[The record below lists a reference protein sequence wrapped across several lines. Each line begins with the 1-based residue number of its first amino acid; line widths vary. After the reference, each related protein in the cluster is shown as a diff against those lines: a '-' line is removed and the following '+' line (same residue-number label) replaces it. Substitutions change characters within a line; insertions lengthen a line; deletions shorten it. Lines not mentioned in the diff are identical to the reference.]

1 MDSRQRYLEEQLQR
15 RESEASELRRNLHEL
30 SGKFFQLE
38 RAFEINLQS
47 QALQEVEF
55 NRMKVEYE
63 ELRKL
68 NVETAQARTKLNS
81 ILMNTTTERDHWK
94 NAFLQQRGDIKRE
107 KIGWGNAMDLV
118 KRECED
124 ILKQTRESAEK
135 QFHEMVELYNESREK
150 VSLLEGQVVEYEDLK
165 REHENRSFEL
175 ANLLETLKRFDVDVG
190 SVCQLGAEALRN
202 LTESGNLFEG
212 SMKNLRHLAWTVKE
226 RKDEPQLVLLREQN
240 SVLREVVK
248 NLKRKFQMLNQT
260 HNEIPEKEYE
270 ERHERMLLENTTN
283 SQNNNDKLL
292 YESEFDKNIVPAV
305 ENSINSLIHENNNN
319 YTKERKGHVE
329 NEMRGLTDGY
339 KNDNRNK
346 RFDIENTKIDQ
357 CGRILCIES
366 HSNGTIYEEYVIK
379 LSINREIKI
388 KYPIVLNNNDAMVRL
403 EFMDNE
409 IDYEKAPIDRMLI
422 LFKNIHAVVNF
433 KQTGVPCSTQTTK
446 IKTSNNF
453 TQTSFTGINSF
464 SRINAGVTV
473 SEKIFKFLL

>member
-1 MDSRQRYLEEQLQR
+1 M
-15 RESEASELRRNLHEL
+15 
-30 SGKFFQLE
+30 
-38 RAFEINLQS
+38 
-47 QALQEVEF
+47 
-55 NRMKVEYE
+55 
-63 ELRKL
+63 
-68 NVETAQARTKLNS
+68 
-81 ILMNTTTERDHWK
+81 
-94 NAFLQQRGDIKRE
+94 
-107 KIGWGNAMDLV
+107 
-118 KRECED
+118 
-124 ILKQTRESAEK
+124 
-135 QFHEMVELYNESREK
+135 
-150 VSLLEGQVVEYEDLK
+150 
-165 REHENRSFEL
+165 
-175 ANLLETLKRFDVDVG
+175 DVG

-202 LTESGNLFEG
+202 LTESGNLFEA

-270 ERHERMLLENTTN
+270 ERHERMLLENTT
-283 SQNNNDKLL
+283 QNNNDKLL
-292 YESEFDKNIVPAV
+292 YESDFDKNIVPAV
-305 ENSINSLIHENNNN
+305 ENSVINSLIHENNNN
-319 YTKERKGHVE
+319 YTKECKGHVE
-329 NEMRGLTDGY
+329 NEMRGLTDGC

-346 RFDIENTKIDQ
+346 RFDIESTKIDK

-388 KYPIVLNNNDAMVRL
+388 KYPIVLNNNEAMVRL

-422 LFKNIHAVVNF
+422 LFKNIHAVVNV

-464 SRINAGVTV
+464 SRLNAGVTV

>member
-1 MDSRQRYLEEQLQR
+1 
-15 RESEASELRRNLHEL
+15 
-30 SGKFFQLE
+30 
-38 RAFEINLQS
+38 
-47 QALQEVEF
+47 
-55 NRMKVEYE
+55 
-63 ELRKL
+63 
-68 NVETAQARTKLNS
+68 
-81 ILMNTTTERDHWK
+81 
-94 NAFLQQRGDIKRE
+94 
-107 KIGWGNAMDLV
+107 
-118 KRECED
+118 
-124 ILKQTRESAEK
+124 
-135 QFHEMVELYNESREK
+135 
-150 VSLLEGQVVEYEDLK
+150 
-165 REHENRSFEL
+165 
-175 ANLLETLKRFDVDVG
+175 
-190 SVCQLGAEALRN
+190 
-202 LTESGNLFEG
+202 
-212 SMKNLRHLAWTVKE
+212 
-226 RKDEPQLVLLREQN
+226 
-240 SVLREVVK
+240 
-248 NLKRKFQMLNQT
+248 MLNQT

-388 KYPIVLNNNDAMVRL
+388 KYPIVLNNNDAMIRL